1 MGKQIIVKTLI
12 LFAILGYGLGSQAQV
27 QVSARTD
34 TNRIR
39 IGEQVKLILSATVPD
54 KGAGNVVFPQLP
66 DSFTHWEVVSRT
78 GFDTSAA
85 NGNKVL
91 QQTLVLTS
99 FDSGSWNL
107 PALKFDV
114 LSNGAVTDSA
124 FTDSLLI
131 DVGTVEVDTTKAFKP
146 IKAVRSVP
154 WSFWDYWL
162 YFAIGISVILIGI
175 GLFVYFRSRPK
186 KEVLKPTAPA
196 VPPYEVALLAL
207 RQLKE
212 EKLWQQGDVKQYY
225 TRITDILRAYFEQ
238 QFNIPALEQTSEELL
253 QHIKP
258 VTILNQQRDRLRDL
272 LTIADLAKFAKLTPT
287 PEEHERALSQAF
299 EIVEWTKPAVEKAK
313 ESEKANDADAGKTE
327 GAGN

>member
-12 LFAILGYGLGSQAQV
+12 LFAMLGTGLASQAQV

-85 NGNKVL
+85 NGNKVF

-114 LSNGAVTDSA
+114 ISNGAVADSA
-124 FTDSLLI
+124 FTDSLLV
-131 DVGTVEVDTTKAFKP
+131 DVGTVAVDTTKAFKP

-162 YFAIGISVILIGI
+162 YFAIGISGIIIGI

-186 KEVLKPTAPA
+186 KVVVKPTAPA

-313 ESEKANDADAGKTE
+313 EGNDAGKTE
-327 GAGN
+327 GAGS

>member
-12 LFAILGYGLGSQAQV
+12 LFALLGYGFASQAQV

-34 TNRIR
+34 TDHIR
-39 IGEQVKLILSATVPD
+39 IGEQVKLILSATVPNQ
-54 KGAGNVVFPQLP
+54 GVGNVIFPQLP
-66 DSFTHWEVVSRT
+66 DSFSHWEVVSRT
-78 GFDTSAA
+78 GLDTSAA
-85 NGNKVL
+85 NGNKVF

-99 FDSGSWNL
+99 FDSGSWDL

-114 LSNGAVTDSA
+114 LNNGAVTDSA
-124 FTDSLLI
+124 FTDSLRI
-131 DVGTVEVDTTKAFKP
+131 EVGTVAVDTTKAFKP

-154 WSFWDYWL
+154 WNFWDYWL
-162 YFAIGISVILIGI
+162 YFAIGFSVIIIGI
-175 GLFVYFRSRPK
+175 GLLVYFRSRPK
-186 KEVLKPTAPA
+186 KVVVKPAAPA

-207 RQLKE
+207 KQLRE

-225 TRITDILRAYFEQ
+225 TRITDVLRAYFEQ

-258 VTILNQQRDRLRDL
+258 VTVLNQQRDRLRDL
-272 LTIADLAKFAKLTPT
+272 LTVADLAKFAKLHPT

-299 EIVEWTKPAVEKAK
+299 EIVEWTKPAAEKAK
-313 ESEKANDADAGKTE
+313 EAEKANDAGKTE

>member
-1 MGKQIIVKTLI
+1 MGKQIIVKTLL
-12 LFAILGYGLGSQAQV
+12 LFVMLGYGLASQAQV

-34 TNRIR
+34 TDRIR
-39 IGEQVKLILSATVPD
+39 IGEQVKLILSATVPNQ
-54 KGAGNVVFPQLP
+54 GAGNVVFPQLP

-78 GFDTSAA
+78 GLDTAAA

-99 FDSGSWNL
+99 FDSGSWDL
-107 PALKFDV
+107 PALKFEV
-114 LSNGAVTDSA
+114 LNNGAVTDSA
-124 FTDSLLI
+124 FTDSLRI
-131 DVGTVEVDTTKAFKP
+131 EVGTVQVDTTKAFKP
-146 IKAVRSVP
+146 IKAVRTVP

-162 YFAIGISVILIGI
+162 YFAIGITVIIIGI
-175 GLFVYFRSRPK
+175 GLWVYFRGRPK
-186 KEVLKPTAPA
+186 KEVVKPAVAA

-207 RQLKE
+207 KQLKE

-225 TRITDILRAYFEQ
+225 TRITDVLRAYFEQ

-258 VTILNQQRDRLRDL
+258 VTVLNQQRDRLRDL
-272 LTIADLAKFAKLTPT
+272 LTIADLAKFAKLNPT

-313 ESEKANDADAGKTE
+313 EAEKEKSEGV
-327 GAGN
+327 GN

>member
-12 LFAILGYGLGSQAQV
+12 LFAILGDGLGSQAQV

-39 IGEQVKLILSATVPD
+39 IGEQVKLILSATLPD
-54 KGAGNVVFPQLP
+54 KGTGNVVFPQLP

-78 GFDTSAA
+78 GLDTSAA

-162 YFAIGISVILIGI
+162 YFAIGISGILIGI
-175 GLFVYFRSRPK
+175 GLFVYFRSRPQ
-186 KEVLKPTAPA
+186 KEVLKPAAPA

-258 VTILNQQRDRLRDL
+258 VTILNQQRDKLRDL
-272 LTIADLAKFAKLTPT
+272 LTVADLAKFAKLTPT

-313 ESEKANDADAGKTE
+313 ESEQANDAGKTE

>member
-27 QVSARTD
+27 KVSARTD

-78 GFDTSAA
+78 GFDTSASD
-85 NGNKVL
+85 GNKVF

-162 YFAIGISVILIGI
+162 YFAIGISGIIIGI

-186 KEVLKPTAPA
+186 KEVLKPAAPA

-313 ESEKANDADAGKTE
+313 ESEKTNDAGKTE